1 MRATTFL
8 IALALVSAV
17 AAPAAAQSVDVRVKV
32 DTQAIR
38 EVTAEIREALREAL
52 GPDMRRDI
60 QREITSA
67 SREIADVIEHLSR
80 SPWVG
85 FEDFDLGDFVEFGN
99 SGSSR
104 GARQRNFPASQTDKE
119 TRTFAIGANGEF
131 DLDNLSG
138 DIRIVPGSG
147 RDLTIQISRVSR
159 GRTEADAKTGLARVR
174 VETTHRGERAT
185 ARTVYP
191 NERQSN
197 YSVSV
202 DYVVTAPAGTRITA
216 KTVSGDLTIGAL
228 TGEMTLNSISGDV
241 LVTGAARVLHAKT
254 VSGDVTL
261 TDCGAEGLLEA
272 STMSGDVTG
281 TNIKA
286 RRVELQSIS
295 GTVTGRNVSAQAV
308 KLNSMSDDVV
318 FDGDLAAGGRY
329 EFTSH
334 SGTVR
339 LAFDGRTGF
348 TFEASTFSGSVRTDL
363 PLQVKNIGSGAGSRR
378 MNRDVRGTFGDGS
391 ATVTAN
397 SFSGNVIVT
406 KR

>member
-1 MRATTFL
+1 MRGTTFL
-8 IALALVSAV
+8 TALALVSAV
-17 AAPAAAQSVDVRVKV
+17 AAPATAQSVDVRVKV
-32 DTQAIR
+32 DTQTIR
-38 EVTAEIREALREAL
+38 DVTQDIRDALREAF
-52 GPDMRRDI
+52 GPEVRREI
-60 QREITSA
+60 QREVTSA
-67 SREIADVIEHLSR
+67 SRDIADVIEHLSR
-80 SPWVG
+80 SAWVG
-85 FEDFDLGDFVEFGN
+85 DFGDLARLGDFGN
-99 SGSSR
+99 YSDSR
-104 GARQRNFPASQTDKE
+104 SARQRNFPASQTDKE

-138 DIRIVPGSG
+138 DIRIVPSSG
-147 RDLTIQISRVSR
+147 RDLTIEISRHSR
-159 GRTEADAKTGLARVR
+159 GRTQADAKAGLARVR
-174 VETTHRGERAT
+174 VETTHRGDRAT

-191 NERQSN
+191 NERQSA

-216 KTVSGDLTIGAL
+216 KAISGDVTVGAMTGELTI
-228 TGEMTLNSISGDV
+228 NSISGDV
-241 LVTGAARVLHAKT
+241 QITGASRVLHAKT

-261 TDCGAEGLLEA
+261 RDCGAEGLLEA

-295 GTVTGRNVSAQAV
+295 GTVTGRNVAAQAV
-308 KLNSMSDDVV
+308 KLKSMSGDAV

-348 TFEASTFSGSVRTDL
+348 TFEASTFSGSVRTDI
-363 PLQVKNIGSGAGSRR
+363 PLQVKNLGADAGSRR
-378 MNRDVRGTFGDGS
+378 ANRNLRGTFGDGS

-397 SFSGNVIVT
+397 SFSGSVIVT

>member
-1 MRATTFL
+1 MRVTTGL
-8 IALALVSAV
+8 TALALVGVV
-17 AAPAAAQSVDVRVKV
+17 AAPAAAQSGDVRVKV

-38 EVTAEIREALREAL
+38 EVTADIREAILEAFGPEVRRE
-52 GPDMRRDI
+52 I
-60 QREITSA
+60 QRDITSA
-67 SREIADVIEHLSR
+67 SRDIANVIEQLSR
-80 SPWVG
+80 SAWVG
-85 FEDFDLGDFVEFGN
+85 EG
-99 SGSSR
+99 R
-104 GARQRNFPASQTDKE
+104 GPWQRNFPASQTDTE

-131 DLDNLSG
+131 DVDNLSG
-138 DIRIVPGSG
+138 NIRIVPGSG
-147 RDLTIQISRVSR
+147 RDVTIQISRVSR
-159 GRTEADAKTGLARVR
+159 GRTEADAKAGLARVR
-174 VETTHRGERAT
+174 VETTHRGDRAT

-191 NERQSN
+191 SERQSG

-202 DYVVTAPAGTRITA
+202 DYVVTAPAGTRLTA

-241 LVTGAARVLHAKT
+241 RVTGATRVQHAKT

-286 RRVELQSIS
+286 RRVELHSIA
-295 GTVTGRNVSAQAV
+295 GTVTGRNVSAPAV
-308 KLNSMSDDVV
+308 KLHSMSDDVV
-318 FDGDLAAGGRY
+318 FDGDLASGGRY

-339 LAFDGRTGF
+339 LAIDGRTGF
-348 TFEASTFSGSVRTDL
+348 TFEASTFSGSVRTDI
-363 PLQVKNIGSGAGSRR
+363 PLKSDNAGAGAGSRR
-378 MNRDVRGTFGDGS
+378 ANRTVRGTFGDGS

-397 SFSGNVIVT
+397 SFSGDVIVT

>member
-1 MRATTFL
+1 MHAKQILTALLL
-8 IALALVSAV
+8 IGVG
-17 AAPAAAQSVDVRVKV
+17 AAPVTAQPVEVRVKV

-38 EVTAEIREALREAL
+38 EVTADIREALREAF
-52 GPDMRRDI
+52 GPEMRREM
-60 QREITSA
+60 QREISSA

-80 SPWVG
+80 SAWVG
-85 FEDFDLGDFVEFGN
+85 FEDFDFDDFVEFG
-99 SGSSR
+99 SGGNSR
-104 GARQRNFPASQTDKE
+104 GARQRNFPASQTDQE

-174 VETTHRGERAT
+174 VETTHRGDRAT

-191 NERQSN
+191 NERQST

-202 DYVVTAPAGTRITA
+202 DYVITAPAGTRITA
-216 KTVSGDLTIGAL
+216 KTISGDLTIGAL
-228 TGEMTLNSISGDV
+228 TGELTLNSMSGDV
-241 LVTGAARVLHAKT
+241 RVTGATRVLHAKT

-261 TDCGAEGLLEA
+261 IDCGAEGLLEA

-281 TNIKA
+281 TNLKA

-295 GTVTGRNVSAQAV
+295 GTVTGRNVNAQAV

-339 LAFDGRTGF
+339 LALDGRTGF

-363 PLQVKNIGSGAGSRR
+363 PLQVSNLGGGGSSRR
-378 MNRDVRGTFGDGS
+378 VNRDVRGTFGDGS
-391 ATVTAN
+391 ATVTAT
-397 SFSGNVIVT
+397 SFSGSVIVT

>member
-1 MRATTFL
+1 MRGTTFL
-8 IALALVSAV
+8 TALALVSAV
-17 AAPAAAQSVDVRVKV
+17 AAPATAQSVDVRVKV
-32 DTQAIR
+32 DTQTIR
-38 EVTAEIREALREAL
+38 DVTQDIRDALREAF
-52 GPDMRRDI
+52 GPEVRREI
-60 QREITSA
+60 QREVTSA

-80 SPWVG
+80 SAWVG
-85 FEDFDLGDFVEFGN
+85 DFGDLARLGDFGN
-99 SGSSR
+99 YSDSR
-104 GARQRNFPASQTDKE
+104 SARQRNFPASQTDKE

-138 DIRIVPGSG
+138 DIRIVPSSG
-147 RDLTIQISRVSR
+147 RDLTIEISRHSR
-159 GRTEADAKTGLARVR
+159 GRTQADAKAGLARVR
-174 VETTHRGERAT
+174 VETTHRGDRAT

-191 NERQSN
+191 NERQSA

-216 KTVSGDLTIGAL
+216 KAISGDVTVGAMTGELTI
-228 TGEMTLNSISGDV
+228 NSISGDV
-241 LVTGAARVLHAKT
+241 QITGASRVLHAKT

-261 TDCGAEGLLEA
+261 RDCGAEGLLEA

-295 GTVTGRNVSAQAV
+295 GTVTGRNVAAQAV
-308 KLNSMSDDVV
+308 KLKSMSGDAV

-348 TFEASTFSGSVRTDL
+348 TFEASTFSGSVRTDI
-363 PLQVKNIGSGAGSRR
+363 PLQVKNLGGDAGSRR
-378 MNRDVRGTFGDGS
+378 ANRNLRGTFGDGS

-397 SFSGNVIVT
+397 SFSGSVIVT

>member
-1 MRATTFL
+1 MRVITTL
-8 IALALVSAV
+8 TALALVGAV
-17 AAPAAAQSVDVRVKV
+17 TAPAAAQSVDVRVKV

-38 EVTAEIREALREAL
+38 EVTTEIREALREAF
-52 GPDMRRDI
+52 GPEGRREM

-67 SREIADVIEHLSR
+67 SREIADVIEQLSR
-80 SPWVG
+80 SAWVG
-85 FEDFDLGDFVEFGN
+85 EG
-99 SGSSR
+99 R
-104 GARQRNFPASQTDKE
+104 GPWQRNFPSSQTDTE
-119 TRTFAIGANGEF
+119 TRTFVIGANGEF

-138 DIRIVPGSG
+138 DIRIMPGTG

-159 GRTEADAKTGLARVR
+159 GRTEADAKAGLARVR
-174 VETTHRGERAT
+174 VETTHRGDRAT
-185 ARTVYP
+185 ARTAYP
-191 NERQSN
+191 SERQSN

-228 TGEMTLNSISGDV
+228 TGEITLNSISGDV
-241 LVTGAARVLHAKT
+241 RVTGATRVLHAKT

-286 RRVELQSIS
+286 RRVELQSIA

-308 KLNSMSDDVV
+308 KLHSMSDDVV

-339 LAFDGRTGF
+339 LAIDGRTGF
-348 TFEASTFSGSVRTDL
+348 TFEASTFSGSVRTDI
-363 PLQVKNIGSGAGSRR
+363 PVQVKNLGAGAGSRR
-378 MNRDVRGTFGDGS
+378 ANRDVRGTFGDGS
-391 ATVTAN
+391 ATVTAT
-397 SFSGNVIVT
+397 SFSGDVIVT